1 MNDDGVKTQS
11 AIGATDLKAQSDD
24 VTEGIK
30 TQSDEA
36 SGSTEVHADKCSLG
50 VLTNVSADSSNSQA
64 NGSKDNEK
72 MQKNDSADSLKSS
85 RTGETG
91 KSDAKKAYKEDRAFE
106 RWFAFLRFVE
116 RFMRIFYPYKRH
128 NAVEKYDVSKAYVLL
143 CNHYSMLDVMYP
155 AAAMKKPVYFM
166 AKKELWE
173 NKFLAWFCT
182 KCRCIPVSRDGA
194 AMDVKGIM
202 TAMKY
207 LKSGKNI
214 LIYPEGT
221 RNKGDVDMLPFHAG
235 FAAIAIKTRTPIIP
249 IVQSGKPRLFR
260 KSHVFFGAPI
270 EFTEYYGKKLTEADL
285 AECETRLRNIMLK
298 MRSDY
303 FEEQARKKAEKHRK

>member
-72 MQKNDSADSLKSS
+72 MQKNGSADSLKSS
-85 RTGETG
+85 RTGETC

-285 AECETRLRNIMLK
+285 AECETRLRDIMLK

-303 FEEQARKKAEKHRK
+303 FEEQARKKAEKHKK

>member
-116 RFMRIFYPYKRH
+116 RFMRIFYLYKRH